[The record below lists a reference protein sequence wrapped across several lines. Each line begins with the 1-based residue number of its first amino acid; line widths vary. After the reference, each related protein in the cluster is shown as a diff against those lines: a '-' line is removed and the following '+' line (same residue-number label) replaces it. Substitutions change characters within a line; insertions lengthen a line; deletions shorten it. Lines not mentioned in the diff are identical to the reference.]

1 MLLNELND
9 DHIGKVPTWMALNEA
24 RGWCDMK
31 RPKTVSDW
39 ISLALFVAVA
49 AGVIWLVI
57 AGGSLGWITGR

>member
-1 MLLNELND
+1 M
-9 DHIGKVPTWMALNEA
+9 
-24 RGWCDMK
+24 R

-39 ISLALFVAVA
+39 IGLGLFVAVA